1 MANAWLRLWHDMPND
16 PKWRTIARVSGQPIA
31 TVMAVYIHLLVSASR
46 NVTTCHGVSLRGHID
61 VTTEDLASA
70 LDVTEDVIDSIL
82 HAMQGRVLDGDLI
95 SGWEKRQ
102 VLKEDN
108 GNVSQTAKSP
118 AERKRAQ
125 REREKLRKYDA
136 DCHDES
142 RRVTHL
148 SRQVTTD
155 KDTDTEL
162 NPTHNARMR
171 ESAPTGE
178 SHGAP
183 LQTAEPEYL
192 DGLSEPIGKFSMTT
206 VWQPSSDFRQRA
218 AVWGMA
224 LPEPEFTPAELAAFR
239 DYWMAEGK
247 VFTQVQWEQKF
258 ARHVQHVRTQVKPV
272 SKGVSHAASGG
283 TASRAVQE
291 IRAAREQWER
301 DNGFISNGNGLE
313 VVGAYGEV
321 YSNRWTQK
329 NGAAPSKL
337 WIAQIG
343 TMTEQ
348 QIRLVCRQCMDRCR
362 AGETWPPDLAEFV
375 ALISESGANP
385 FGLTVDAVMEEYR
398 RWRNESWRYDGSDK
412 YPWPQPVLYHIC
424 LEMRTRGIERQ
435 MTQGELKRLA
445 ERQLTKW
452 AKHVG
457 NGMSVPPVRRQ
468 LEGAKHPQGPTPI
481 ERLKQ
486 EYERRKAAG
495 FI

>member
-70 LDVTEDVIDSIL
+70 LDVTEEVIDSIL
-82 HAMQGRVLDGDLI
+82 QAMQGRVLDGDLI
-95 SGWEKRQ
+95 TGWEKRQ

-125 REREKLRKYDA
+125 REREKLRKQNEG
-136 DCHDES
+136 CHDES
-142 RRVTHL
+142 RICHDM
-148 SRQVTTD
+148 SRRVTTD
-155 KDTDTEL
+155 KDTDKEL
-162 NPTHNARMR
+162 NPTHNAHVR
-171 ESAPTGE
+171 ESAPTSE
-178 SHGAP
+178 SSGTP
-183 LQTAEPEYL
+183 LQAAEPASL
-192 DGLSEPIGKFSMTT
+192 DGLSEPIGKFPM
-206 VWQPSSDFRQRA
+206 VDDWHPSPDFRRRA
-218 AVWGMA
+218 ALWGMA

-239 DYWMAEGK
+239 DYWAAEGK

-258 ARHVQHVRTQVKPV
+258 ARHVNHVRAQVKPV
-272 SKGVSHAASGG
+272 SKGVNHAAAPGG

-291 IRAAREQWER
+291 IRAAREQWE
-301 DNGFISNGNGLE
+301 LM
-313 VVGAYGEV
+313 GEV

-343 TMTEQ
+343 AMTEQ
-348 QIRLVCRQCMDRCR
+348 QIRQVCRQCMDRCR

-398 RWRNESWRYDGSDK
+398 RWRDESWRYDGSDK

>member
-46 NVTTCHGVSLRGHID
+46 NVTKCHGVSLRGHID

-125 REREKLRKYDA
+125 REREKLRKHNA

-162 NPTHNARMR
+162 NPTHNAR
-171 ESAPTGE
+171 ESIPTSE
-178 SHGAP
+178 SNGAP

-206 VWQPSSDFRQRA
+206 VWQPSPDFRQRA

-258 ARHVQHVRTQVKPV
+258 ARHVRHVRAQV
-272 SKGVSHAASGG
+272 
-283 TASRAVQE
+283 
-291 IRAAREQWER
+291 
-301 DNGFISNGNGLE
+301 
-313 VVGAYGEV
+313 
-321 YSNRWTQK
+321 
-329 NGAAPSKL
+329 
-337 WIAQIG
+337 
-343 TMTEQ
+343 
-348 QIRLVCRQCMDRCR
+348 
-362 AGETWPPDLAEFV
+362 
-375 ALISESGANP
+375 
-385 FGLTVDAVMEEYR
+385 
-398 RWRNESWRYDGSDK
+398 
-412 YPWPQPVLYHIC
+412 
-424 LEMRTRGIERQ
+424 
-435 MTQGELKRLA
+435 
-445 ERQLTKW
+445 
-452 AKHVG
+452 
-457 NGMSVPPVRRQ
+457 
-468 LEGAKHPQGPTPI
+468 
-481 ERLKQ
+481 
-486 EYERRKAAG
+486 
-495 FI
+495 

>member
-1 MANAWLRLWHDMPND
+1 
-16 PKWRTIARVSGQPIA
+16 A

-125 REREKLRKYDA
+125 REREKLRKHNA

-155 KDTDTEL
+155 KDTDKDTDTEL
-162 NPTHNARMR
+162 NPTHNAR
-171 ESAPTGE
+171 ESIPTSE
-178 SHGAP
+178 SNGAP

-206 VWQPSSDFRQRA
+206 VWQPSPDFRQRA

-258 ARHVQHVRTQVKPV
+258 ARHVQHVRAQVKPV
-272 SKGVSHAASGG
+272 SKGGSHAASGG

-313 VVGAYGEV
+313 AVGAHGGGVFEPLD
-321 YSNRWTQK
+321 SEERGRTFE
-329 NGAAPSKL
+329 AL
-337 WIAQIG
+337 D
-343 TMTEQ
+343 
-348 QIRLVCRQCMDRCR
+348 C
-362 AGETWPPDLAEFV
+362 PDWC
-375 ALISESGANP
+375 
-385 FGLTVDAVMEEYR
+385 D
-398 RWRNESWRYDGSDK
+398 D
-412 YPWPQPVLYHIC
+412 
-424 LEMRTRGIERQ
+424 
-435 MTQGELKRLA
+435 
-445 ERQLTKW
+445 
-452 AKHVG
+452 
-457 NGMSVPPVRRQ
+457 
-468 LEGAKHPQGPTPI
+468 
-481 ERLKQ
+481 
-486 EYERRKAAG
+486 
-495 FI
+495 

>member
-125 REREKLRKYDA
+125 REREKLRKHDA

-155 KDTDTEL
+155 TDTEL
-162 NPTHNARMR
+162 NPTHNARER
-171 ESAPTGE
+171 ESIPVSE
-178 SHGAP
+178 SNGAP

-206 VWQPSSDFRQRA
+206 VWQPSPDFRQRA
-218 AVWGMA
+218 TVWGMA

-258 ARHVQHVRTQVKPV
+258 ARHVQHVRAQVKPV
-272 SKGVSHAASGG
+272 SKGVIHAASGG

-301 DNGFISNGNGLE
+301 ENGFISNGNGLE
-313 VVGAYGEV
+313 AVGAYGGGVFEPLD
-321 YSNRWTQK
+321 SEERGRTFE
-329 NGAAPSKL
+329 AL
-337 WIAQIG
+337 D
-343 TMTEQ
+343 
-348 QIRLVCRQCMDRCR
+348 C
-362 AGETWPPDLAEFV
+362 PD
-375 ALISESGANP
+375 
-385 FGLTVDAVMEEYR
+385 
-398 RWRNESWRYDGSDK
+398 WRDD
-412 YPWPQPVLYHIC
+412 
-424 LEMRTRGIERQ
+424 
-435 MTQGELKRLA
+435 
-445 ERQLTKW
+445 
-452 AKHVG
+452 
-457 NGMSVPPVRRQ
+457 
-468 LEGAKHPQGPTPI
+468 
-481 ERLKQ
+481 
-486 EYERRKAAG
+486 
-495 FI
+495 

>member
-1 MANAWLRLWHDMPND
+1 
-16 PKWRTIARVSGQPIA
+16 
-31 TVMAVYIHLLVSASR
+31 
-46 NVTTCHGVSLRGHID
+46 
-61 VTTEDLASA
+61 
-70 LDVTEDVIDSIL
+70 
-82 HAMQGRVLDGDLI
+82 
-95 SGWEKRQ
+95 
-102 VLKEDN
+102 
-108 GNVSQTAKSP
+108 
-118 AERKRAQ
+118 
-125 REREKLRKYDA
+125 
-136 DCHDES
+136 
-142 RRVTHL
+142 
-148 SRQVTTD
+148 QVTTD

-313 VVGAYGEV
+313 AVGAYGGGVFEPLD
-321 YSNRWTQK
+321 SEERGRTFE
-329 NGAAPSKL
+329 AL
-337 WIAQIG
+337 D
-343 TMTEQ
+343 
-348 QIRLVCRQCMDRCR
+348 C
-362 AGETWPPDLAEFV
+362 PDWH
-375 ALISESGANP
+375 
-385 FGLTVDAVMEEYR
+385 D
-398 RWRNESWRYDGSDK
+398 D
-412 YPWPQPVLYHIC
+412 
-424 LEMRTRGIERQ
+424 
-435 MTQGELKRLA
+435 
-445 ERQLTKW
+445 
-452 AKHVG
+452 
-457 NGMSVPPVRRQ
+457 
-468 LEGAKHPQGPTPI
+468 
-481 ERLKQ
+481 
-486 EYERRKAAG
+486 
-495 FI
+495 

>member
-82 HAMQGRVLDGDLI
+82 HVMQGRVLDGDLI

-125 REREKLRKYDA
+125 REREKLRKHNA

-155 KDTDTEL
+155 KDTDKDTDTEL
-162 NPTHNARMR
+162 NPTHNAR
-171 ESAPTGE
+171 ESIPTSE
-178 SHGAP
+178 SNGAP

-206 VWQPSSDFRQRA
+206 VWQPSPDFRQRA

-258 ARHVQHVRTQVKPV
+258 ARHVQHVRAQVKPV
-272 SKGVSHAASGG
+272 SKGGSHAASGG

-313 VVGAYGEV
+313 AVGAHGGGVFEPLD
-321 YSNRWTQK
+321 SEERGRTFE
-329 NGAAPSKL
+329 AL
-337 WIAQIG
+337 D
-343 TMTEQ
+343 
-348 QIRLVCRQCMDRCR
+348 C
-362 AGETWPPDLAEFV
+362 PDWC
-375 ALISESGANP
+375 
-385 FGLTVDAVMEEYR
+385 D
-398 RWRNESWRYDGSDK
+398 D
-412 YPWPQPVLYHIC
+412 
-424 LEMRTRGIERQ
+424 
-435 MTQGELKRLA
+435 
-445 ERQLTKW
+445 
-452 AKHVG
+452 
-457 NGMSVPPVRRQ
+457 
-468 LEGAKHPQGPTPI
+468 
-481 ERLKQ
+481 
-486 EYERRKAAG
+486 
-495 FI
+495 

>member
-125 REREKLRKYDA
+125 REREKLRKHNA

-162 NPTHNARMR
+162 NPTHNAR
-171 ESAPTGE
+171 ESIPTSE
-178 SHGAP
+178 SNGAL

-192 DGLSEPIGKFSMTT
+192 DGLSEPIGKFSMT
-206 VWQPSSDFRQRA
+206 
-218 AVWGMA
+218 
-224 LPEPEFTPAELAAFR
+224 
-239 DYWMAEGK
+239 
-247 VFTQVQWEQKF
+247 
-258 ARHVQHVRTQVKPV
+258 
-272 SKGVSHAASGG
+272 
-283 TASRAVQE
+283 
-291 IRAAREQWER
+291 
-301 DNGFISNGNGLE
+301 
-313 VVGAYGEV
+313 
-321 YSNRWTQK
+321 
-329 NGAAPSKL
+329 
-337 WIAQIG
+337 
-343 TMTEQ
+343 
-348 QIRLVCRQCMDRCR
+348 
-362 AGETWPPDLAEFV
+362 
-375 ALISESGANP
+375 
-385 FGLTVDAVMEEYR
+385 
-398 RWRNESWRYDGSDK
+398 
-412 YPWPQPVLYHIC
+412 
-424 LEMRTRGIERQ
+424 
-435 MTQGELKRLA
+435 
-445 ERQLTKW
+445 
-452 AKHVG
+452 
-457 NGMSVPPVRRQ
+457 
-468 LEGAKHPQGPTPI
+468 
-481 ERLKQ
+481 
-486 EYERRKAAG
+486 
-495 FI
+495 

>member
-1 MANAWLRLWHDMPND
+1 
-16 PKWRTIARVSGQPIA
+16 
-31 TVMAVYIHLLVSASR
+31 
-46 NVTTCHGVSLRGHID
+46 
-61 VTTEDLASA
+61 
-70 LDVTEDVIDSIL
+70 
-82 HAMQGRVLDGDLI
+82 
-95 SGWEKRQ
+95 
-102 VLKEDN
+102 
-108 GNVSQTAKSP
+108 GNISQTAKSP

-125 REREKLRKYDA
+125 RERERKREQNG
-136 DCHDES
+136 DCHGAS
-142 RRVTHL
+142 RNVTHM

-258 ARHVQHVRTQVKPV
+258 ARHVQHVRAQVKPV

-313 VVGAYGEV
+313 AVGAYGGGVFE
-321 YSNRWTQK
+321 
-329 NGAAPSKL
+329 PL
-337 WIAQIG
+337 D
-343 TMTEQ
+343 TEE
-348 QIRLVCRQCMDRCR
+348 RGRTFEALDC
-362 AGETWPPDLAEFV
+362 PD
-375 ALISESGANP
+375 
-385 FGLTVDAVMEEYR
+385 
-398 RWRNESWRYDGSDK
+398 WRDD
-412 YPWPQPVLYHIC
+412 
-424 LEMRTRGIERQ
+424 
-435 MTQGELKRLA
+435 
-445 ERQLTKW
+445 
-452 AKHVG
+452 
-457 NGMSVPPVRRQ
+457 
-468 LEGAKHPQGPTPI
+468 
-481 ERLKQ
+481 
-486 EYERRKAAG
+486 
-495 FI
+495 

>member
-125 REREKLRKYDA
+125 REREKLRKHNA

-155 KDTDTEL
+155 KDTDKDTDTEL
-162 NPTHNARMR
+162 NPTHNAR
-171 ESAPTGE
+171 ESIPTSE
-178 SHGAP
+178 SNGAP

-192 DGLSEPIGKFSMTT
+192 DGLSEPIGKFPMTG
-206 VWQPSSDFRQRA
+206 VWQPSPDFRQRA

-258 ARHVQHVRTQVKPV
+258 ARHVQHVRAQVKPV
-272 SKGVSHAASGG
+272 SKGVSHAAPGG

-301 DNGFISNGNGLE
+301 ENGFISNGNGLE
-313 VVGAYGEV
+313 AVGTYGGGVFEPLDPEERGCAV
-321 YSNRWTQK
+321 
-329 NGAAPSKL
+329 
-337 WIAQIG
+337 
-343 TMTEQ
+343 E
-348 QIRLVCRQCMDRCR
+348 
-362 AGETWPPDLAEFV
+362 
-375 ALISESGANP
+375 ALDCS
-385 FGLTVDAVMEEYR
+385 D
-398 RWRNESWRYDGSDK
+398 WRDD
-412 YPWPQPVLYHIC
+412 
-424 LEMRTRGIERQ
+424 
-435 MTQGELKRLA
+435 
-445 ERQLTKW
+445 
-452 AKHVG
+452 
-457 NGMSVPPVRRQ
+457 
-468 LEGAKHPQGPTPI
+468 
-481 ERLKQ
+481 
-486 EYERRKAAG
+486 
-495 FI
+495 

>member
-1 MANAWLRLWHDMPND
+1 M
-16 PKWRTIARVSGQPIA
+16 ARVSGQPIA

-125 REREKLRKYDA
+125 REREKLRKHNA

-155 KDTDTEL
+155 KDTDKDTDTEL
-162 NPTHNARMR
+162 NPTHNAR
-171 ESAPTGE
+171 ESIPTSE
-178 SHGAP
+178 SNGAP

-206 VWQPSSDFRQRA
+206 VWQPSPDFRQRA

-258 ARHVQHVRTQVKPV
+258 ARHVQHVRAQVKPV
-272 SKGVSHAASGG
+272 SKGGSHAASGG

-313 VVGAYGEV
+313 AVGAHGGGVFEPLD
-321 YSNRWTQK
+321 SEERGRTFE
-329 NGAAPSKL
+329 AL
-337 WIAQIG
+337 D
-343 TMTEQ
+343 
-348 QIRLVCRQCMDRCR
+348 C
-362 AGETWPPDLAEFV
+362 PDWC
-375 ALISESGANP
+375 
-385 FGLTVDAVMEEYR
+385 D
-398 RWRNESWRYDGSDK
+398 D
-412 YPWPQPVLYHIC
+412 
-424 LEMRTRGIERQ
+424 
-435 MTQGELKRLA
+435 
-445 ERQLTKW
+445 
-452 AKHVG
+452 
-457 NGMSVPPVRRQ
+457 
-468 LEGAKHPQGPTPI
+468 
-481 ERLKQ
+481 
-486 EYERRKAAG
+486 
-495 FI
+495 